1 MGSVSENR
9 GAMGLMLVSLFP
21 LLLLVT
27 GAYGVWHSAI
37 AEEFTARE
45 VKTGRAKYRYRP
57 KWYHRALHFTVSSGF
72 VIAAL
77 AVLIHLWKSS

>member
-1 MGSVSENR
+1 
-9 GAMGLMLVSLFP
+9 MGLMLVSLLP
-21 LLLLVT
+21 IVLLVT

-45 VKTGRAKYRYRP
+45 TLTGRAKYRYRP
-57 KWYHRALHFTVSSGF
+57 KWYHRTLNFAVSSGF